1 MFRPWLTVTLGKD
14 VNGDKE
20 KILRM
25 ALKSVLIVAQRL
37 NVDLE
42 DLIEAAIQE
51 MQDTEKYK
59 PEDVAE
65 AGVLI
70 EDTVDSIYL
79 E

>member
-1 MFRPWLTVTLGKD
+1 MFRPWLTVMLGKD
-14 VNGDKE
+14 VNGDEE

-51 MQDTEKYK
+51 MQDTGTYK